1 MSGHFIDLA
10 QWSRREHF
18 QLFRGSVQP
27 FFSMTAEVD
36 VTALR
41 DRSDAS
47 GGPPFFLSALYATLT
62 AANDIEAFRQRLQNG
77 RVWVHD
83 VVNLTSTILRS
94 DDTFGFARFDM
105 TDSFDE
111 FVERGREEIARAK
124 EVAPLR
130 LPEGDDAL
138 IYHSTIP
145 WVRFT
150 AFTNAIGSASDS
162 IPRIVF
168 GKCTRNEGQYSM
180 PVSVEVH
187 HAVADGWDVAQFL
200 TQLQQGLVGS

>member
-10 QWSRREHF
+10 NWSRREHF
-18 QLFRGSVQP
+18 ELFRDAVQP
-27 FFSMTAEVD
+27 FFGMTAELD

-41 DRSDAS
+41 QRAATP

-62 AANDIEAFRQRLQNG
+62 AVNGNEAFRRRLQNG

-83 VVNLTSTILRS
+83 VVNLTSTILRG
-94 DDTFGFARFDM
+94 DDTFGFAQFDM
-105 TDSFDE
+105 TASFTE
-111 FVERGREEIARAK
+111 FVERGKDEIARARQI
-124 EVAPLR
+124 APLR
-130 LPEGDDAL
+130 LPQGDDAL

-150 AFTNAIGSASDS
+150 AFTNAIGSATDS

-168 GKCTRNEGQYSM
+168 GRCSRAGTGYVM

-187 HAVADGWDVAQFL
+187 HAVADGLDVARFL
-200 TQLQQGLVGS
+200 ETLQQRLGSS